1 MRFAFISTEKALYP
15 VVALCCALGVTT
27 SGYYAWL
34 QRPKSSHAERDD
46 ALKVKVRAIHEESGK
61 RYGEP
66 RVFEALVTAGESTS
80 HKRIARIM
88 KEEQLVARK
97 VKRFVATTNSNHDF
111 KVPENLLNREFT
123 ASEPDKK
130 WVGDIT
136 YLRTSEGWL
145 FLAAILD
152 CFSRRV
158 VGYAVRE
165 TLETELASAAL
176 RQALTMRQPE
186 GGLLFHSDRGVQYAS
201 DEYAEL
207 LVAAAATASMSRRGN
222 CWDNAVSESFFS
234 TLKFEID
241 AKLDGSET
249 KAQVLNAVKDYMHFY
264 NFNRLHSTIG
274 YTTPVKFEVTARI
287 GRAA

>member
-15 VVALCCALGVTT
+15 VTALCCALGVTPA
-27 SGYYAWL
+27 GYYAWL
-34 QRPKSSHAERDD
+34 RRPKSSHARRDD
-46 ALKVKVRAIHEESGK
+46 ALKVKVRAIYEESGK

-66 RVFEALVTAGESTS
+66 RVFEALKSAGENTS
-80 HKRIARIM
+80 HKRVARLM

-97 VKRFVATTNSNHDF
+97 VKRFVATTNSKHDF

-123 ASEPDKK
+123 SSRADEK

-136 YLRTSEGWL
+136 YLRTIEGWL
-145 FLAAILD
+145 FLAVILD

-165 TLETELASAAL
+165 TLETEVASVAL
-176 RQALTMRQPE
+176 KQALALRQPE
-186 GGLLFHSDRGVQYAS
+186 GEFLFHSDRGVQYAS
-201 DEYAEL
+201 DDYAAL
-207 LVAAAATASMSRRGN
+207 LVAAKATASMSRLGN

-234 TLKFEID
+234 SLKFEID
-241 AKLDGSET
+241 AKLDGTET
-249 KAQVLNAVKDYMHFY
+249 KSQVVNAVNDYMYFY

-274 YTTPVKFEVTARI
+274 YTTPVNFEVTARI

>member
-1 MRFAFISTEKALYP
+1 MKFAFISVEKALYP
-15 VVALCCALGVTT
+15 VSVLCSALGVTA

-34 QRPKSSHAERDD
+34 KRPKSSHTKRDED
-46 ALKVKVRAIHEESGK
+46 LKVKVRAIHEESGK

-66 RVFEALVTAGESTS
+66 RISEALKADGEATS
-80 HKRIARIM
+80 HKRVARLM
-88 KEEQLVARK
+88 KEEELVARK
-97 VKRFVATTNSNHDF
+97 VKRFIATTNSNHDF
-111 KVPENLLNREFT
+111 KVPENILNRDFT
-123 ASEPDKK
+123 ASRADEK

-165 TLETELASAAL
+165 TLETQVASAAL
-176 RQALTMRQPE
+176 AQALTLRQPDR
-186 GGLLFHSDRGVQYAS
+186 GLLFHSDRGVQYAS
-201 DEYAEL
+201 DDYTAI
-207 LVAAAATASMSRRGN
+207 LVAAHARASMSRRGN

-234 TLKFEID
+234 SLKFEID

-249 KAQVLNAVKDYMHFY
+249 KSDVLKAVHDYMYFY
-264 NFNRLHSTIG
+264 NFERLHSTIG
-274 YTTPVKFEVTARI
+274 YTTPVKFEVARMD
-287 GRAA
+287 RAA

>member
-15 VVALCCALGVTT
+15 VMALCSALGVTT
-27 SGYYAWL
+27 GGYYAWL
-34 QRPKSSHAERDD
+34 QRPKSAHASRDD
-46 ALKVKVRAIHEESGK
+46 ALKVKVRAIHEESGR

-66 RVFEALVTAGESTS
+66 RVFEALKAAGESTS
-80 HKRIARIM
+80 HKRVARLM
-88 KEEQLVARK
+88 NEEQLVARK

-123 ASEPDKK
+123 ASKPDAK

-165 TLETELASAAL
+165 TLETEVASAAL
-176 RQALTMRQPE
+176 TQALTLRHP
-186 GGLLFHSDRGVQYAS
+186 GRGLMFHSDRGVQYAS
-201 DEYAEL
+201 DEYTDL
-207 LVAAAATASMSRRGN
+207 LSAAKATASMSRRGN

-234 TLKFEID
+234 TLKFEIN
-241 AKLDGSET
+241 AKLDGTET
-249 KAQVLNAVKDYMHFY
+249 KSQVTSAVKDFMHFY
-264 NFNRLHSTIG
+264 NFDRLHSTIG
-274 YTTPVKFEVTARI
+274 YTTPVKFEVAARM

>member
-1 MRFAFISTEKALYP
+1 MRFAFISTEKASYP
-15 VVALCCALGVTT
+15 VMALCCALEVTT
-27 SGYYAWL
+27 AGYYAWL
-34 QRPKSSHAERDD
+34 RRPKSAHANRDE
-46 ALKVKVRAIHEESGK
+46 ALKVKVRAIHEDSGK

-66 RVFEALVTAGESTS
+66 RVFEALKTAGEKTS
-80 HKRIARIM
+80 HKRVARLM
-88 KEEQLVARK
+88 KEEKLVARK
-97 VKRFVATTNSNHDF
+97 VKRFIATTNSNHDF

-123 ASEPDKK
+123 ASKPDAK

-145 FLAAILD
+145 FLAVILD

-165 TLETELASAAL
+165 TLETEVASAAL
-176 RQALTMRQPE
+176 TQALTLRDP
-186 GGLLFHSDRGVQYAS
+186 GCGLLFHSDRGVQYAS
-201 DEYAEL
+201 EVYTDL
-207 LVAAAATASMSRRGN
+207 LSTAKATASMSRLGN

-241 AKLDGSET
+241 AKLDGTET
-249 KAQVLNAVKDYMHFY
+249 RSQVTNAVRDFIHFY
-264 NFNRLHSTIG
+264 NFDRLHSTIG
-274 YTTPVKFEVTARI
+274 YTTPVKFEVAARM